1 MIGFNLIDGLIDA
14 LHSIRVGCVSF
25 QVCVCLSEHPFAVD
39 LLRCRK
45 GISTRTAFL
54 SVFFD
59 PVPFHFVSFM
69 AG

>member
-1 MIGFNLIDGLIDA
+1 MHYTPSD
-14 LHSIRVGCVSF
+14 SSRVCEFSSVCAS
-25 QVCVCLSEHPFAVD
+25 VCVCLSEHPFAVD
-39 LLRCRK
+39 LLRWRK
-45 GISTRTAFL
+45 EISTRTGFL